1 MAKQVMPEAQ
11 LEARA
16 SDIKVTDELLLQIS
30 LFAQLKR
37 KPSLDKFPGSL
48 VLRRYKKG
56 DVICRQGDAGWT
68 AFYILTAEDVFELFR
83 ALAQAGSG
91 TERLA
96 FQRLAQEQ
104 VARLAWL
111 K

>member
-16 SDIKVTDELLLQIS
+16 TDIKVTDELLLQIS

-48 VLRRYKKG
+48 VLRRYRAGEVILELTKLRWPCEKG
-56 DVICRQGDAGWT
+56 NP
-68 AFYILTAEDVFELFR
+68 
-83 ALAQAGSG
+83 
-91 TERLA
+91 ERHL
-96 FQRLAQEQ
+96 
-104 VARLAWL
+104 
-111 K
+111 